1 MQIFNV
7 SNVTVN
13 KRVMFNLKFLKYHNF
28 HKNTKQHDSFQ
39 HIKMISEGS
48 WDTKDSW
55 KFKNDI
61 LIFHS
66 IAVLTEVFSRMW
78 KTALYVSNRGE
89 HKQSGEGLI

>member
-1 MQIFNV
+1 MFNVYFQELILSFSMRIFNV

-48 WDTKDSW
+48 WDTKDS
-55 KFKNDI
+55 
-61 LIFHS
+61 
-66 IAVLTEVFSRMW
+66 
-78 KTALYVSNRGE
+78 
-89 HKQSGEGLI
+89 